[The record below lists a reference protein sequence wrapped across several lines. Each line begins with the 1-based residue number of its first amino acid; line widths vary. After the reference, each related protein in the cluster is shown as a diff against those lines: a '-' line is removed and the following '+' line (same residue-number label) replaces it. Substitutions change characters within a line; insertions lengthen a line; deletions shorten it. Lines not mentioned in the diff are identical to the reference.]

1 MKRRLFLPSAPVH
14 PVCHVAGGRL
24 LVPARRCPRAG
35 ERRIPPRSD
44 AIRNGHSRRLPAL
57 ADPDGGARPARPWA
71 RTFPK
76 GQRRPGV
83 RRRTKRRSPHAPAAP
98 VRRASGGGPPPSPS
112 LLAGPCRIPSA
123 SSRDDRLTAFPH
135 MTPSGNRAKD
145 TPTLG
150 PCRARAAKRT
160 ESSVL
165 PASGHP
171 ETRARRTCSP
181 KTGEVSPFV
190 PAPAGGNH
198 GSSQEAVV

>member
-1 MKRRLFLPSAPVH
+1 MKRRLFLPLHLFILFATLLA
-14 PVCHVAGGRL
+14 AGCW
-24 LVPARRCPRAG
+24 CPRADAHEPEKG
-35 ERRIPPRSD
+35 AFRHAPTQYETVIQDVYQPLLTQTEVRVPR
-44 AIRNGHSRRLPAL
+44 AL
-57 ADPDGGARPARPWA
+57 
-71 RTFPK
+71 TFPK